1 MITEDSAGFSCRSF
15 SLLVERSSN
24 QLPLSQKILIVD
36 DEEDIVKLLK
46 TVLVKEGFEH
56 VYTASSAEEG
66 WIRFQEKQ
74 PDLVILDIM
83 LPDGE
88 GYDVCKQIRSVSNVP
103 IFFLS
108 AKNEEIDKILGFAI
122 GGDDYITKPFSPKE
136 VAYRI
141 KARFRR
147 AESAPNEEKNEHTL
161 KAGPFE
167 FDEHK
172 LELKKNG
179 EIIELKP
186 KELGLISYLLKHPNR
201 IISKESLYDQV
212 WGEDSFGYDNTV
224 MVHIR
229 RLREKIEEDP
239 SNPQYLVTI
248 KGLGYKLALK
258 ESAQ

>member
-1 MITEDSAGFSCRSF
+1 MM
-15 SLLVERSSN
+15 LN
-24 QLPLSQKILIVD
+24 PKILIVD

-46 TVLVKEGFEH
+46 TVLLKEGFEY
-56 VYTASSAEEG
+56 VYTASSAAEG
-66 WIRFQEKQ
+66 WIRFQDKQ

-83 LPDGE
+83 FPDGE
-88 GYDVCKQIRSVSNVP
+88 GYDVCKQIRSASNVP

-108 AKNEEIDKILGFAI
+108 AKSEEVDKILGFAI

-147 AESAPNEEKNEHTL
+147 AETAQDEEKSGHIL

-167 FDEHK
+167 LDEQK
-172 LELKKNG
+172 FELKKNG

-186 KELGLISYLLKHPNR
+186 KELGLVSYLLKHPNW

-212 WGEDSFGYDNTV
+212 WGEESFGYDNTV

-229 RLREKIEEDP
+229 RLRERIEEDP
-239 SNPQYLVTI
+239 SKPQYLVTV
-248 KGLGYKLALK
+248 KGLGYKLVLK
-258 ESAQ
+258 EPIS